1 MKREVSQ
8 TQLQIAAELEEIAR
22 KIRQGKWEMAS
33 FTSAEEGVDPR
44 GCLAEML
51 NGTCTEDED
60 PEEVRRENLE
70 FLSGFP
76 MYAFFVNKRADPSAS
91 RVSIARWTVKKP
103 EQGQEKRE
111 KRMSPAQDRLA
122 QVLGK
127 DAEATQAFMKQ
138 VFRLAPNGI
147 RLGEMTNAA
156 QSLVQQGDRSPT
168 PERVAELLMRRDSP
182 TPQPLS
188 QGTVQEKRKQRKHVS
203 VWEIRN

>member
-1 MKREVSQ
+1 MKREVSAE
-8 TQLQIAAELEEIAR
+8 QLQIAAVLEEIAL

-44 GCLAEML
+44 ECFVKML
-51 NGTCTEDED
+51 NGICTEDKA
-60 PEEVRRENLE
+60 EEVKHKNLE
-70 FLSGFP
+70 FLRDFP
-76 MYAFFVNKRADPSAS
+76 MYAFFVNKRGDPSAS
-91 RVSIARWTVKKP
+91 SVSIVRWTVKKP

-111 KRMSPAQDRLA
+111 KRMSPAQSRLA

-138 VFRLAPNGI
+138 VFRLAPKGI
-147 RLGEMTNAA
+147 RLGQMTNAA

-168 PERVAELLMRRDSP
+168 PERVAELLTSRDSP
-182 TPQPLS
+182 PPQPMS

>member
-1 MKREVSQ
+1 MRRQVSAE
-8 TQLQIAAELEEIAR
+8 QLQIAAELEEIAR

-33 FTSAEEGVDPR
+33 FTSAEVGVDPR

-51 NGTCTEDED
+51 NGTCAEDED

-70 FLSGFP
+70 FLSDFP

-103 EQGQEKRE
+103 EQEQAKRE
-111 KRMSPAQDRLA
+111 KRMSPAQSRLA
-122 QVLGK
+122 QVLGE

-138 VFRLAPNGI
+138 VFRLAPKGI
-147 RLGEMTNAA
+147 RLGQITNAA

-168 PERVAELLMRRDSP
+168 PERVAELLTRRDSP
-182 TPQPLS
+182 TPQPI
-188 QGTVQEKRKQRKHVS
+188 QDTVQEKRKQRKHVS

>member
-1 MKREVSQ
+1 MKRQVSAE
-8 TQLQIAAELEEIAR
+8 QLQIAAELEEIAR

-76 MYAFFVNKRADPSAS
+76 MYAFFVNKRANPSAS
-91 RVSIARWTVKKP
+91 RVSIAWWTVKKP

-127 DAEATQAFMKQ
+127 DAGATQVFMNQ
-138 VFRLAPNGI
+138 VFRLAPEGT
-147 RLGEMTNAA
+147 RLGEITEAA
-156 QSLVQQGDRSPT
+156 QSLVRHGDRRPT
-168 PERVAELLMRRDSP
+168 PERVAEVIRRVKAAAA
-182 TPQPLS
+182 QPAR
-188 QGTVQEKRKQRKHVS
+188 QEANSKSKERKHVS